1 MRGIAVVIDAHVPL
15 ANMFKYVDT
24 LRSMSQ
30 GRAQY
35 SMQFD
40 HYAASV
46 ERLPGD
52 PGEIRIICRTAGPA
66 SEDAVRTGDRNCK
79 LPETG

>member
-1 MRGIAVVIDAHVPL
+1 MRGIAVVIDAFVPL

-35 SMQFD
+35 TMVFD
-40 HYAASV
+40 HYAAGAV
-46 ERLPGD
+46 ECLPGD
-52 PGEIRIICRTAGPA
+52 SGEIRIICRLPGQRLRMRSGPETE
-66 SEDAVRTGDRNCK
+66 SK